1 MTRDGTVTERPL
13 RLAVI
18 IGSTRAGRFAP
29 VVAEWFA
36 GQARMREDMDVDVID
51 LAEAWLPDVLPA
63 DDATELPQPVR
74 DLQPWLA
81 GADAFVVVTP
91 EYNHSF
97 PAALK
102 NAIDWYF
109 DEWQAKPVGYVSY
122 GGVSGGVRAVE
133 QLRLVFNELHAMS
146 VRTGVAFVD
155 GSACFDGDGTPVQPE
170 RCERAAKSMLDEV
183 AWWGDALRRQRARRP
198 FHPGGAE

>member
-1 MTRDGTVTERPL
+1 VAQEPL
-13 RLAVI
+13 RLVLI

-36 GQARMREDMDVDVID
+36 AQARMRGDMDVDVID

-81 GADAFVVVTP
+81 RADAFVVVTP

-102 NAIDWYF
+102 NAIDWFF

-122 GGVSGGVRAVE
+122 GGVSGGLRAVE
-133 QLRLVFNELHAMS
+133 QLRLVFNELHATS
-146 VRTGVAFVD
+146 VRTSVSFAD
-155 GSACFDGDGTPVQPE
+155 GAESFDAAGAPVEPE
-170 RCERAAKSMLDEV
+170 RCEKAAKAMLDEV
-183 AWWGDALRRQRARRP
+183 AWWGDALRRQRAQRP
-198 FHPGGAE
+198 YRQGGAQ

>member
-1 MTRDGTVTERPL
+1 MTEEPL
-13 RLAVI
+13 RLTVI
-18 IGSTRAGRFAP
+18 IGSTRDGRFAP
-29 VVAEWFA
+29 VVADWFA
-36 GQARMREDMDVDVID
+36 GQARMRAYADVDVID

-81 GADAFVVVTP
+81 RADAFVVVTP

-102 NAIDWYF
+102 NAIDWFF

-122 GGVSGGVRAVE
+122 GGVSGGLRAVE
-133 QLRLVFNELHAMS
+133 QLKLVFNELHATS
-146 VRTGVAFVD
+146 VRTGVCFVG
-155 GSACFDGDGTPVQPE
+155 GSDCFDADGGPREPE
-170 RCERAAKSMLDEV
+170 RCERAAKAMLDEI
-183 AWWGDALRRQRARRP
+183 AWWADALRRQRARRP
-198 FHPGGAE
+198 YRAGGAE

>member
-1 MTRDGTVTERPL
+1 MTEEPL

-18 IGSTRAGRFAP
+18 IGSTRDGRFAP
-29 VVAEWFA
+29 VVADWFA
-36 GQARMREDMDVDVID
+36 GQARMRADADVDVID

-81 GADAFVVVTP
+81 RADAFVVVTP

-102 NAIDWYF
+102 NAIDWFF

-122 GGVSGGVRAVE
+122 GGVSGGLRAVE
-133 QLRLVFNELHAMS
+133 QLKLVFNELHATS
-146 VRTGVAFVD
+146 VRTGVCFVG
-155 GSACFDGDGTPVQPE
+155 GSDCFDADGRPREPE
-170 RCERAAKSMLDEV
+170 RCERAAKAMLDEI
-183 AWWGDALRRQRARRP
+183 AWWADALRRQRARRP
-198 FHPGGAE
+198 YRAGGAE

>member
-1 MTRDGTVTERPL
+1 VTRDGTVTERPL

-29 VVAEWFA
+29 VVADWFA

-122 GGVSGGVRAVE
+122 GGVGGGVRAVE
-133 QLRLVFNELHAMS
+133 QLRLVFGELHATS
-146 VRTGVAFVD
+146 VRSSVSFVD
-155 GSACFDGDGTPVQPE
+155 CPARFGADGAPVEPE
-170 RCERAAKSMLDEV
+170 RCERAAKSMLDEL
-183 AWWGDALRRQRARRP
+183 AWWGDALRLQRARRP
-198 FHPGGAE
+198 FRLGGAE

>member
-1 MTRDGTVTERPL
+1 MTQEPL
-13 RLAVI
+13 HLTVI
-18 IGSTRAGRFAP
+18 IGSTRDGRFAP
-29 VVAEWFA
+29 VVADWFA
-36 GQARMREDMDVDVID
+36 GQARMRADADVDVID

-81 GADAFVVVTP
+81 RADAFVVVTP

-102 NAIDWYF
+102 NAIDWFF

-122 GGVSGGVRAVE
+122 GGVSGGLRAVE
-133 QLRLVFNELHAMS
+133 QLKLVFNELHATS
-146 VRTGVAFVD
+146 VRTGVSFVG
-155 GSACFDGDGTPVQPE
+155 GSACFDADGRPREPE
-170 RCERAAKSMLDEV
+170 RCERAAKAMLDEI
-183 AWWGDALRRQRARRP
+183 AWWADALRRQRARRP
-198 FHPGGAE
+198 YRAGGAE

>member
-1 MTRDGTVTERPL
+1 MTQEPL

-29 VVAEWFA
+29 VVADWFA
-36 GQARMREDMDVDVID
+36 AQARMRADMDVDVID

-81 GADAFVVVTP
+81 RADAFVIVTP

-102 NAIDWYF
+102 NAIDWFF

-122 GGVSGGVRAVE
+122 GGVSGGLRAVE
-133 QLRLVFNELHAMS
+133 QLRLVFNELHATS
-146 VRTGVAFVD
+146 VRTSVSFAD
-155 GSACFDGDGTPVQPE
+155 CSALFDADGTPAEPE
-170 RCERAAKSMLDEV
+170 RCGRAAKSMLDEI
-183 AWWGDALRRQRARRP
+183 AWWGDALCRQRERQP
-198 FHPGGAE
+198 YQPGAAE